1 MAADLVLIR
10 HGETDW
16 NRAMR
21 FQGQSDV
28 PLNDVGLAQAD
39 RIAARLGAETVD
51 TIVSSDLD
59 RAMRTA
65 LPAAALL
72 GLPVAPE
79 PGLREQCFG
88 YAEGRTGA
96 DIRAERPEAWEQW
109 LAFHADGAFPGGE
122 STRQFFTRTVD
133 TVRRLA
139 ATHPGQRLL
148 VFTHGGVLD
157 MVFRAARALS
167 LDGPRLAEI
176 PNAGYNRIRVAD
188 EGAIEIVVWADT
200 AHLDGL
206 PAQPVYDQTR
216 YLREREQRA
225 AELPPAAAA

>member
-1 MAADLVLIR
+1 MTDLILIR

-16 NRAMR
+16 NRALR
-21 FQGQSDV
+21 FQGQTDV
-28 PLNDVGLAQAD
+28 PLNAVGLAQAE
-39 RIAARLGAETVD
+39 RIAVRLGAEAVD
-51 TIVSSDLD
+51 RIVSSDLD

-72 GLPVAPE
+72 GLPVAAE

-96 DIRAERPEAWEQW
+96 EIRADRPEAWGQW
-109 LAFHADGAFPGGE
+109 VAFHADGAFPGGE
-122 STRQFFTRTVD
+122 STRQFHARTVD

-139 ATHPGQRLL
+139 AAHAGENLL
-148 VFTHGGVLD
+148 LFTHGGVLD

-176 PNAGYNRIRVAD
+176 PNAGFNRIRVAAG
-188 EGAIEIVVWADT
+188 GAIEILAWADT

-216 YLREREQRA
+216 YLQEREA
-225 AELPPAAAA
+225 AAHTPPAAA

>member
-1 MAADLVLIR
+1 MTDLILIR

-16 NRAMR
+16 NRALR
-21 FQGQSDV
+21 FQGQTDV
-28 PLNDVGLAQAD
+28 PLNTVGLAQAE
-39 RIAARLGAETVD
+39 RIAARLGAEAVD
-51 TIVSSDLD
+51 RIVSSDLD

-72 GLPVAPE
+72 GLPVVAE

-96 DIRAERPEAWEQW
+96 EIRADRPEAWLQW

-122 STRQFFTRTVD
+122 STREFHDRTVGA
-133 TVRRLA
+133 VRRLA
-139 ATHPGQRLL
+139 AAHAGENLL
-148 VFTHGGVLD
+148 LFTHGGVLD

-176 PNAGYNRIRVAD
+176 PNAGFNRIRVAAD
-188 EGAIEIVVWADT
+188 GAIEIVVWADT

-216 YLREREQRA
+216 YLREREEA
-225 AELPPAAAA
+225 AARTPPAAA